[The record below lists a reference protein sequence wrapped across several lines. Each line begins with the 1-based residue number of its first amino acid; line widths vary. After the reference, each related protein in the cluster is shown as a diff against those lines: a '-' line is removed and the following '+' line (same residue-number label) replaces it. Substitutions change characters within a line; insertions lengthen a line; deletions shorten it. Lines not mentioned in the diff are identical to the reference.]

1 MTSDIRPVLVLVLF
15 VAKKSFRSKT
25 IVVSI
30 SGCVRDAKDGDEEQQ
45 GQGHLREGQD
55 RRPADEGG
63 AHDHRE
69 EPGESLFAKMFSKF
83 CSLPSQMIV
92 LAKL

>member
-1 MTSDIRPVLVLVLF
+1 MNQSHHIYFLSVTSDLRPVLALVLF
-15 VAKKSFRSKT
+15 VAKTSFRSKT

-55 RRPADEGG
+55 RRQADEGG

-69 EPGESLFAKMFSKF
+69 EPGESFFAK
-83 CSLPSQMIV
+83 IH
-92 LAKL
+92 